1 VISNFVFLI
10 DKRVGGKLPAFL
22 FVIFGRLTPIF
33 GAKTQLMES
42 WLHPVVLEGELVKL
56 VPLEKSHKVD
66 LAFAASDGNL
76 WELWYTSVPTPATT
90 DAYINTA
97 LLELE
102 AGKSLPF
109 TIVDKRTNAVV
120 GTTRYMN
127 VDAANKRLEI
137 GHTWYAKKVQRTG
150 VNTECKYLLLKY
162 AFETLKCIAVEFR
175 TNFHN
180 HPSRTA
186 ILRLGAKQD
195 GILRNHR
202 VDANGNLR
210 DTVVFSILYSEW
222 KTVKTSLEFK
232 MKQGASK

>member
-1 VISNFVFLI
+1 
-10 DKRVGGKLPAFL
+10 
-22 FVIFGRLTPIF
+22 
-33 GAKTQLMES
+33 MES
-42 WLHPVVLEGELVKL
+42 WLHLVVLEGELVKL

-162 AFETLKCIAVEFR
+162 AFEILKCIAVEFR

-180 HPSRTA
+180 HTSRTA

-195 GILRNHR
+195 GILRNHK

-210 DTVVFSILYSEW
+210 DTVVFSILDSEW
-222 KTVKTSLEFK
+222 RTVKTSLEFR
-232 MKQGASK
+232 MKHGASK